1 MIKLEIYDNLKP
13 ALSFYGG
20 NAGTKKA
27 FYKSDGTKWF
37 LKFPK
42 ITKNFENVDISY
54 TTGVLSEYIGS
65 QIYKSMGIPVH
76 ETELGI
82 YNDTL
87 VTACKDFKL
96 NNSFYEMKNVFNEN
110 LGKYEKSREDLIG
123 NTESSY
129 YIELKELIYVFEHNE
144 NLKNIKEIKERF
156 WDMFIVDCFINNN
169 DRHNGNWGIFVLES
183 ENKISLAPVY
193 DNGNSLFPKHSEE
206 KMMKTLENLKQILM
220 NGRTPYI
227 YKEKMVDS
235 VKVIRNLS
243 LRGNNLNFG
252 DTEEDKFLKEV
263 SDSLQKAILRN
274 IPKID
279 MEKINKIIDEIPEE
293 YNGIKIMSSLM
304 KNFYKTF
311 LNERYKQVLLPA
323 LEKVVK
329 IEKNKN
335 LKRNN
340 WEIAIGLNKVD
351 RLNPSLYLRELAAQH
366 IDGKISFKEIEE
378 NLFKYYENKD
388 LKNKEER
395 NTRECDIVS
404 VRIVELLED
413 DSFIFNPAYLKT
425 IHKHLFQGVFK
436 NSIKDYAGVFRD
448 YNISKEEDILN
459 GKSIVYGDYQ
469 NLMEYLKYDFD
480 EEEKNDYNKL
490 SFEEQIEKISRF
502 TSAIWQVHP
511 FVEGNTRTTAI
522 FMIKYLKN
530 KGYNLNESIFIENSL
545 YFRNALVISNFT
557 DMCLKISPNFKEL
570 ESFFSKLIK
579 I

>member
-1 MIKLEIYDNLKP
+1 
-13 ALSFYGG
+13 
-20 NAGTKKA
+20 
-27 FYKSDGTKWF
+27 
-37 LKFPK
+37 
-42 ITKNFENVDISY
+42 
-54 TTGVLSEYIGS
+54 
-65 QIYKSMGIPVH
+65 
-76 ETELGI
+76 
-82 YNDTL
+82 
-87 VTACKDFKL
+87 
-96 NNSFYEMKNVFNEN
+96 MKNVFNEN

-252 DTEEDKFLKEV
+252 DTEEDKFLKEI

-311 LNERYKQVLLPA
+311 LNERYEQVLLPA
-323 LEKVVK
+323 LEKVK
-329 IEKNKN
+329 RIELEKNK
-335 LKRNN
+335 L
-340 WEIAIGLNKVD
+340 
-351 RLNPSLYLRELAAQH
+351 
-366 IDGKISFKEIEE
+366 E
-378 NLFKYYENKD
+378 N
-388 LKNKEER
+388 
-395 NTRECDIVS
+395 
-404 VRIVELLED
+404 
-413 DSFIFNPAYLKT
+413 
-425 IHKHLFQGVFK
+425 
-436 NSIKDYAGVFRD
+436 IK
-448 YNISKEEDILN
+448 K
-459 GKSIVYGDYQ
+459 
-469 NLMEYLKYDFD
+469 
-480 EEEKNDYNKL
+480 
-490 SFEEQIEKISRF
+490 
-502 TSAIWQVHP
+502 
-511 FVEGNTRTTAI
+511 
-522 FMIKYLKN
+522 
-530 KGYNLNESIFIENSL
+530 
-545 YFRNALVISNFT
+545 
-557 DMCLKISPNFKEL
+557 
-570 ESFFSKLIK
+570 
-579 I
+579 

>member
-1 MIKLEIYDNLKP
+1 M
-13 ALSFYGG
+13 
-20 NAGTKKA
+20 
-27 FYKSDGTKWF
+27 
-37 LKFPK
+37 
-42 ITKNFENVDISY
+42 
-54 TTGVLSEYIGS
+54 
-65 QIYKSMGIPVH
+65 
-76 ETELGI
+76 
-82 YNDTL
+82 
-87 VTACKDFKL
+87 
-96 NNSFYEMKNVFNEN
+96 
-110 LGKYEKSREDLIG
+110 
-123 NTESSY
+123 
-129 YIELKELIYVFEHNE
+129 
-144 NLKNIKEIKERF
+144 
-156 WDMFIVDCFINNN
+156 
-169 DRHNGNWGIFVLES
+169 
-183 ENKISLAPVY
+183 
-193 DNGNSLFPKHSEE
+193 
-206 KMMKTLENLKQILM
+206 
-220 NGRTPYI
+220 
-227 YKEKMVDS
+227 
-235 VKVIRNLS
+235 
-243 LRGNNLNFG
+243 
-252 DTEEDKFLKEV
+252 
-263 SDSLQKAILRN
+263 
-274 IPKID
+274 
-279 MEKINKIIDEIPEE
+279 
-293 YNGIKIMSSLM
+293 
-304 KNFYKTF
+304 
-311 LNERYKQVLLPA
+311 
-323 LEKVVK
+323 
-329 IEKNKN
+329 
-335 LKRNN
+335 
-340 WEIAIGLNKVD
+340 
-351 RLNPSLYLRELAAQH
+351 YLRELAAQH
-366 IDGKISFKEIEE
+366 IDGKIFFKEIEE

-425 IHKHLFQGVFK
+425 IHKHLFQRVFK